1 MISMYIDESG
11 SIHPTSEKLNRYF
24 IIGIVIPKDSKKLK
38 RVYKTFIRKNINNLK
53 NLDADGKMFN
63 KDGRFVELK
72 GSSMDK
78 STKLNFIQFFCQ
90 NNLFEV
96 RYIILD
102 NNVLEERFI
111 KNKARTFNYLIKI
124 FLINSIKKK
133 YIEDK
138 QIYLHIDERNVKT
151 DSKFS
156 LEDYLNQELL
166 LNDNL
171 IENIQVKYF
180 DSSQNCFIQIAD
192 VFSNIMYSNLITK
205 GSYKKELDKL
215 QQDKYILPPFVFPK
229 KKFENKIKK
238 I

>member
-38 RVYKTFIRKNINNLK
+38 RVYKTFIRKYIKDLRK
-53 NLDADGKMFN
+53 LDVEGKMFN
-63 KDGRFVELK
+63 TDGHFVELK
-72 GSSMDK
+72 GSSMNK
-78 STKLNFIQFFCQ
+78 TMKLNFIKFFCQ

-96 RYIILD
+96 RYIVLD
-102 NNVLEERFI
+102 NNLLEERFI

-133 YIEDK
+133 YIKDN
-138 QIYLHIDERNVKT
+138 QIFLQIDERNVKT

-171 IENIQVKYF
+171 VENIQVQYF

-192 VFSNIMYSNLITK
+192 VFSNIM
-205 GSYKKELDKL
+205 
-215 QQDKYILPPFVFPK
+215 
-229 KKFENKIKK
+229 
-238 I
+238 

>member
-24 IIGIVIPKDSKKLK
+24 IIGIVIPKDSKQLK
-38 RVYKTFIRKNINNLK
+38 KVYKTFIRKNIDELK
-53 NLDADGKMFN
+53 RLDTDNKMFDKN
-63 KDGRFVELK
+63 GKFVELK
-72 GSSMDK
+72 GSSMNK
-78 STKLNFIQFFCQ
+78 VMKLNFIEFFCK

-102 NNVLEERFI
+102 NNLLEERFI
-111 KNKARTFNYLIKI
+111 KNKARTFNYLLKI
-124 FLINSIKKK
+124 FLINSINKK

-138 QIYLHIDERNVKT
+138 QIFLQIDERNVKT
-151 DSKFS
+151 DSKYS

-171 IENIQVKYF
+171 IETVQVQYF

-205 GSYKKELDKL
+205 GGYQKELEQL
-215 QQDKYILPPFVFPK
+215 QQDKYILPPFIFPQ
-229 KKFENKIKK
+229 KKFESKIKK
-238 I
+238 L